1 MIKKNLKKLR
11 QIFDK
16 YGIDGYVIPKNDE
29 YFSEYS
35 KKNRLQ
41 IISNFSGSAGCAII
55 LKNKNYLF
63 VDGRYTIQAQ
73 IESSKNFKIVDY
85 KKILKCDLF
94 KSLTLGL
101 DPKLFTSSQVKKY
114 FLEYNKIKEIKN
126 NLIDQIHNNKKKK
139 SKPFYSLN
147 KNITGQDFKT
157 KINKIKNFL
166 IKKKADYIFI
176 SAPENVAWLLNIR
189 GYDNPN
195 SPIPNCHLF
204 FDNKKKFFLI
214 AEKNKTINL
223 IKEKKLN
230 HNQVI
235 EPKNFKNLINEF
247 KKGKIIIDFKTCSLS
262 YENILREKF
271 EIMNKEDP
279 IYLLKSIKNNI
290 EINNMIKSH
299 IHDGVALTKFLYWIK
314 HSQKKKITELYAQ
327 KKLEKFRKLNK
338 NYLHPS
344 FNTIAGSGGNGAIIH
359 YNANKSND
367 KIIKKSDI
375 FLCDSGGQYKYGTTD
390 VTRTICFTNPKAHIK
405 KIFTLVLKGHI
416 AVANTDLKK
425 NCNGRSIDQRARKY
439 LKKNNLDYN
448 HGTGHGVGFFL
459 NVHEGPQAI
468 SKFNNVRILEGMV
481 LSNEPG
487 FYKKNQFGIRIEN
500 LIYVKKING
509 NLFFKNLT
517 LVPIDKELINFKLL
531 NKDERDYLIKYN
543 LEIYSKLAPFLRQN
557 ERKWLASFII

>member
-1 MIKKNLKKLR
+1 MIKKKLKKLKDR
-11 QIFDK
+11 FKK
-16 YGIDGYVIPKNDE
+16 YGIDAYIVPKNDE
-29 YFSEYS
+29 YFAEYS
-35 KKNRLQ
+35 KKNRLK
-41 IISNFSGSAGCAII
+41 IISNFSGSAGYAII

-63 VDGRYTIQAQ
+63 IDGRYTIQAQ
-73 IESSKNFKIVDY
+73 LESSKYFKIVDY
-85 KKILKCDLF
+85 KRIINCDLF
-94 KSLTLGL
+94 KDLTLGL
-101 DPKLFTSSQVKKY
+101 DPKLFTKFQIKKY
-114 FLEYNKIKEIKN
+114 FLKYNKIKEIKN
-126 NLIDQIHNNKKKK
+126 NLIDQIHRDKNFN

-147 KNITGQDFKT
+147 ENITGQNFKT

-500 LIYVKKING
+500 LVYVKRLDKK
-509 NLFFKNLT
+509 LFFENLT
-517 LVPIDKELINFKLL
+517 MAPIEKDLINFNLL
-531 NKDERDYLIKYN
+531 TN
-543 LEIYSKLAPFLRQN
+543 LEKNYLFKYHLNVYSKISKYLNSN
-557 ERKWLASFII
+557 EKKWLASLI